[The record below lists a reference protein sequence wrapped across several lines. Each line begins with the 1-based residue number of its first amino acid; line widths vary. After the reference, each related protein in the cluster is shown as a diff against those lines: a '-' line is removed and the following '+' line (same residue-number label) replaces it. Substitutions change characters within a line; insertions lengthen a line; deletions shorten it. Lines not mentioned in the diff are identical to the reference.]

1 MKKPPLTN
9 ADGVCIEF
17 AGRGSFPTGTCYG
30 PCRQMLRVR
39 RSKSPIFMRV
49 VSGVTSLAPVWPP
62 KRGGMPSHLNHNPDR
77 NLNRCCFFV
86 HASRFTFRAPVLHSA
101 FGEGGSGT

>member
-9 ADGVCIEF
+9 ANGVCIEF

-49 VSGVTSLAPVWPP
+49 VSGVTSLAP
-62 KRGGMPSHLNHNPDR
+62 GCFPDT
-77 NLNRCCFFV
+77 
-86 HASRFTFRAPVLHSA
+86 ASRSSTLLVALAPGFEQASLGIQPGLAVRSL
-101 FGEGGSGT
+101 GELG